1 MPREHRKRGKRKR
14 KDISDAL
21 EHDGIVENLPNVAQ
35 GNQMEEDRP
44 SWIETAPV
52 EQNIAP
58 EAPFGFC
65 DPDLKGYFRTVNDQ
79 LREWQ
84 EQGIEKEHGDE
95 EPGLGAPLLFS

>member
-14 KDISDAL
+14 KDDLNDS
-21 EHDGIVENLPNVAQ
+21 EHGDVVESSPTKQ
-35 GNQMEEDRP
+35 EDQP
-44 SWIETAPV
+44 SWIESAPTQ
-52 EQNIAP
+52 QNVAP

-84 EQGIEKEHGDE
+84 EQGLEKEQGDE
-95 EPGLGAPLLFS
+95 EPGLGMSMLF